1 MVVWPI
7 RLTIDGRFR
16 PNHAVSARP
25 RKWNRMTDDDI
36 SETVL
41 QGSASRRSSGIS
53 SFPLWEA
60 DILRTPEFQH
70 PVQCIHRDAN
80 LGRPTWICA
89 RSQTIADN
97 PFEAADVGL
106 NQSTPVVA

>member
-70 PVQCIHRDAN
+70 PV
-80 LGRPTWICA
+80 PWICA